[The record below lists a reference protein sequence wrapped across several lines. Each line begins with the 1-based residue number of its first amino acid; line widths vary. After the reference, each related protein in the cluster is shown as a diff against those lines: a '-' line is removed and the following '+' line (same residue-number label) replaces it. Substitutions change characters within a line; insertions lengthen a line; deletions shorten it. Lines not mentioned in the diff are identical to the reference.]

1 MFTTN
6 TRKYVVMGSCA
17 GMIILDVVLMV
28 ASNSDKMENG
38 YSNLDSKLD
47 LKDIDMI
54 PLIRITILRIFC
66 FFEQKGFNMEIGE
79 WR

>member
-28 ASNSDKMENG
+28 ASNADKMENG

-47 LKDIDMI
+47 LKYINRYDAFNKNYNSSN
-54 PLIRITILRIFC
+54 ILFL
-66 FFEQKGFNMEIGE
+66 
-79 WR
+79 

>member
-28 ASNSDKMENG
+28 ASNLDKMENG

-47 LKDIDMI
+47 LKDITMI
-54 PLIRITILRIFC
+54 DT
-66 FFEQKGFNMEIGE
+66 FNKN
-79 WR
+79 

>member
-28 ASNSDKMENG
+28 ASNADKMENG

-47 LKDIDMI
+47 LKYINRYDAFNKNYNSSN
-54 PLIRITILRIFC
+54 IFG
-66 FFEQKGFNMEIGE
+66 FF
-79 WR
+79 

>member
-28 ASNSDKMENG
+28 ASNADKMENG

-47 LKDIDMI
+47 LKYINRDDAFNKNYNSSN
-54 PLIRITILRIFC
+54 IFG
-66 FFEQKGFNMEIGE
+66 FF
-79 WR
+79 